1 MNVHSGIIAQML
13 KNRSFNLFLIA
24 ILVFLL
30 QPVLQPKEVNA
41 QAGTAYDLVASV
53 NALRASMGLTP
64 LEIDPILM
72 AVAQSHS
79 EYQAS
84 LGYWTHEGP
93 GGTRPR
99 DRAAAA
105 GFGGGET
112 IFVTENVA
120 VLNTNASFE
129 TLLYSIWAD
138 AIHWNTMTNPS
149 YTHAGAGVAI
159 SGDNVYYTLDVG
171 YIAGNPGGYV
181 PGPTYTPGGSGVVP
195 TQPTSDIVSPVI
207 TATPHEDGSVY
218 HLVEPG
224 HALWSIAI
232 AYNITI
238 QNIIELNNLDQENP
252 AIWPGNELLIQPSLQ
267 PSITSTPTEIVPTA
281 TRTPKPTYT
290 PRPPT
295 PTRTPTMV
303 LSPTPEPFI
312 KIPSMENVNRRMLGI
327 VVIAICSL
335 GLLTVFLT
343 GFRKPK

>member
-1 MNVHSGIIAQML
+1 ML
-13 KNRSFNLFLIA
+13 KKKSLNLLLVA
-24 ILVFLL
+24 ILLL
-30 QPVLQPKEVNA
+30 LLLPIMQPKEVQA
-41 QAGTAYDLVASV
+41 QAGTAYDLIASV

-64 LEIDPILM
+64 LEVDPILM
-72 AVAQSHS
+72 AAAQSHS

-105 GFGGGET
+105 GYGGGAT
-112 IFVTENVA
+112 VFVSENVA
-120 VLNTNASFE
+120 VMNTSANFE
-129 TLLYSIWAD
+129 TLIYSIWSD
-138 AIHWNTMTNPS
+138 ALHWNTMTNPS

-159 SGDNVYYTLDVG
+159 SGNEVYYTLDVG

-181 PGPTYTPGGSGVVP
+181 PGATYTPGSSGIAP
-195 TQPTSDIVSPVI
+195 TQPTSDFVSPVI

-238 QNIIELNNLDQENP
+238 QDIIDQNNLDQANP

-267 PSITSTPTEIVPTA
+267 PSLTFTPTDIVPTA

-295 PTRTPTMV
+295 PTRTPTKV

-312 KIPSMENVNRRMLGI
+312 KIPSMDNGNRRNLGI
-327 VVIAICSL
+327 AVIAICSL
-335 GLLTVFLT
+335 GLLIVIFT